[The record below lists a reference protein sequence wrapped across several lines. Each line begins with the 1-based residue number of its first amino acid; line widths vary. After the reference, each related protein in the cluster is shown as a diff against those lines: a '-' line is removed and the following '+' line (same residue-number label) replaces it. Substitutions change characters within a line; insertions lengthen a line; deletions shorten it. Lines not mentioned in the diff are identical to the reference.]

1 MQWQDC
7 SLLHSWLM
15 RDMMRCSRGKTR
27 DFPRFWREA
36 WDIFVNSA
44 NTRNTVGA

>member
-1 MQWQDC
+1 MEWQDR

-15 RDMMRCSRGKTR
+15 RDVTRSSSGKTR

-36 WDIFVNSA
+36 WDIFVKQRQYA
-44 NTRNTVGA
+44 